1 MIWDNFSSFGTNC
14 LMLATYIRAHVMGSR
29 LNVVTL
35 RDQMVR
41 VAIFHNE
48 GVALYHRD
56 SPVPE
61 MAHAYG
67 LRP

>member
-1 MIWDNFSSFGTNC
+1 
-14 LMLATYIRAHVMGSR
+14 MLTTYIRAHVMGSR
-29 LNVVTL
+29 RVHVVTL